1 MQFLPVVVAA
11 LSTMV
16 IGFLWY
22 SPVLFAKPWMRAAGY
37 DINDKAAMDEMR
49 KGAGLTYL
57 RALLASLLTAF
68 VLWRFFALLGVNSAV
83 GGIQL
88 AVLACV
94 GFVNTVQYTAM
105 LFLRQHYLLFVI
117 NAGYQLACYA
127 SMGAILGG
135 WHMA

>member
-22 SPVLFAKPWMRAAGY
+22 SPVLFAKPWMRASGY
-37 DINDKAAMDEMR
+37 DINDKEQMAKMR
-49 KGAGLTYL
+49 KGMGVTYL
-57 RALLASLLTAF
+57 RALLASLFAAF
-68 VLWRFFALLGVNSAV
+68 VLRWVFLLAGIASSVKGVEL
-83 GGIQL
+83 GIL
-88 AVLACV
+88 VCL

-105 LFLRQHYLLFVI
+105 LFMRQHYLLFLI

-127 SMGAILGG
+127 AMGAILGG